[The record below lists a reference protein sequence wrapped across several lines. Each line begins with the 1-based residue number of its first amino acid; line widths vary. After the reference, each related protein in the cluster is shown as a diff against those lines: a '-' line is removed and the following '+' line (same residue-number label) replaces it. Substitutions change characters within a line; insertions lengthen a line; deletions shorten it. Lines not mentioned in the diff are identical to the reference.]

1 MKLTLPDFQ
10 TDSRP
15 ENVIVRAV
23 GRPSVRTP
31 GGYTFRDEMKVDT
44 LGSWFNT
51 DITFVQTDKPI
62 YKPGQLGKSTFF
74 YVTSTSSGQ
83 DQNNKVGLYSATAP
97 NSDQAVHFQM
107 SFFLFSTGC
116 LPV

>member
-1 MKLTLPDFQ
+1 MVAEKSKCVQLTLPDFP

-15 ENVIVRAV
+15 EHVIVRAV

-74 YVTSTSSGQ
+74 CYQYKLWSRS
-83 DQNNKVGLYSATAP
+83 K
-97 NSDQAVHFQM
+97 
-107 SFFLFSTGC
+107 
-116 LPV
+116 